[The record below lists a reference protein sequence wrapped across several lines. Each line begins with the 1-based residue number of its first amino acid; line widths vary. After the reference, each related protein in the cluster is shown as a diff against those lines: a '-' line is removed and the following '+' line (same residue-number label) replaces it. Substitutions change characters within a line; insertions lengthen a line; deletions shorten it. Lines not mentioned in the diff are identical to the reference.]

1 MTDWQDAVIEM
12 KYPNKKTKDKKKSDK
27 KGLVKSEIRTSKKNK
42 LEATEDPNFGLRCWE
57 CGRFVE
63 SLTSG
68 QLCDS
73 CLIKNLQKI
82 AKKN

>member
-12 KYPNKKTKDKKKSDK
+12 KYQNKKTRNKKKRDK
-27 KGLVKSEIRTSKKNK
+27 KGQVKSKITKTKKAK
-42 LEATEDPNFGLRCWE
+42 LKIVEDPDVGLRCWE
-57 CGRFVE
+57 CGRFIE

-73 CLIKNLQKI
+73 CLIKNLKKI
-82 AKKN
+82 ARKR